1 MRAGARW
8 GRQHGQ
14 ATFAPWKLRLGTAS
28 GTRGIL
34 QHQPVKVVFLQQER
48 REQKERREQM

>member
-34 QHQPVKVVFLQQER
+34 QHQPVKIVFLQQER